1 MFIDPQPVATKTI
14 VPARYIGLLKECE
27 LSVGA
32 AAINMAPL
40 AGWWCGSFMNYRAAE
55 LLQIAHTIVP
65 CYKICPHFNRA
76 E

>member
-1 MFIDPQPVATKTI
+1 MFIDPQPVARKAI
-14 VPARYIGLLKECE
+14 VTSHYIALLKECE

-40 AGWWCGSFMNYRAAE
+40 SGWCGSFMNRVAE
-55 LLQIAHTIVP
+55 LLEIAHMIVP
-65 CYKICPHFNRA
+65 CYKICPPLNRL

>member
-1 MFIDPQPVATKTI
+1 MFIDLQPVATKTI
-14 VPARYIGLLKECE
+14 VTARYIALLKECE

-40 AGWWCGSFMNYRAAE
+40 AGWCGSFMNDRAAE

-65 CYKICPHFNRA
+65 CYKICPPFNRA

>member
-14 VPARYIGLLKECE
+14 MTSLDIALLKECE

-40 AGWWCGSFMNYRAAE
+40 AGW
-55 LLQIAHTIVP
+55 
-65 CYKICPHFNRA
+65 
-76 E
+76 